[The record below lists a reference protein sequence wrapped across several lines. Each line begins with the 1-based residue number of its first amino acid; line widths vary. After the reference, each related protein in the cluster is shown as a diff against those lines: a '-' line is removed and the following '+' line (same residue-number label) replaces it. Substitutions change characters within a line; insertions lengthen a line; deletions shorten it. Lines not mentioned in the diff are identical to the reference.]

1 VSPADVDAAAARV
14 EASHMDAA
22 PVTLTPAARAK
33 LAEFTAAEP
42 GLGLRVYTTPGGCS
56 GYRYAMML
64 EDAPRADDVCS
75 DLAGIPLYLD
85 PASAPLVAGST
96 IDYVD
101 ALMGAGFVVEN
112 PNATA
117 SCACG
122 SSFRTADSAGAPGA
136 CGR

>member
-1 VSPADVDAAAARV
+1 MGV
-14 EASHMDAA
+14 ESLNMTTA
-22 PVTLTPAARAK
+22 PVTLTAAARAK

-42 GLGLRVYTTPGGCS
+42 NLGLRVYTTPGGCS

-64 EDAPRADDVCS
+64 EDAPRPDDVCS

-101 ALMGAGFVVEN
+101 ALMGAGFIVEN

-122 SSFRTADSAGAPGA
+122 SSFRTADSAGAPGG

>member
-1 VSPADVDAAAARV
+1 MNPLDVDAATAHV
-14 EASHMDAA
+14 EAPVMDTA

-64 EDAPRADDVCS
+64 EDAPRADDVCA

-122 SSFRTADSAGAPGA
+122 SSFRTADSAGAVGA